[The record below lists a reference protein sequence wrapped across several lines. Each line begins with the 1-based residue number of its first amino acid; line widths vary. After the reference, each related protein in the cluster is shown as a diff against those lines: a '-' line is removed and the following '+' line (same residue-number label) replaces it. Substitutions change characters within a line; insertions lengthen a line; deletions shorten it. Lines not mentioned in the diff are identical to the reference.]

1 LEPEAGLVVEFIR
14 KERRVPNPRS
24 IDAPGAIPPHNRWNG
39 RSPADEDNDL
49 NRFGRLRHIIF
60 YIIFMVIMMSLLSFL
75 ENFLLYHPFRTI
87 ELTPASYGVPFEEVR
102 FTAADG
108 VKLHGWYV
116 APEPPKGAGPGKP
129 GGSDIPT
136 GSGNPDSSHIQDD
149 PDGPDGSHGAVILWA
164 HGNAGNLSHRAENIA
179 FIRRELGA
187 GVFLFDYRGYGLSE
201 GSPDEEGLYADA
213 RAAYAWLRGR
223 TSPGRIFLFGRS
235 LGAAVMVKLA
245 SEGVEARG
253 LILESTF
260 ESLLAMGK
268 KMFPIL
274 PVDWIITQ
282 KFDTAALIPSVKMP
296 VFVLHG
302 SADEIIPF
310 SQGQAVFSLAPRPK
324 RFFRI
329 IGAGH
334 NDTYRAGGPSYWDAW
349 REFLA
354 SPGGGASRQAGQSP

>member
-1 LEPEAGLVVEFIR
+1 M
-14 KERRVPNPRS
+14 
-24 IDAPGAIPPHNRWNG
+24 
-39 RSPADEDNDL
+39 

-60 YIIFMVIMMSLLSFL
+60 YIIFLVIFMSLLSFL

-102 FTAADG
+102 FTTADG

-116 APEPPKGAGPGKP
+116 APEPPTGAGPGNS
-129 GGSDIPT
+129 GGSDKPT
-136 GSGNPDSSHIQDD
+136 GSGNPGGPSVNNRAGGPDD
-149 PDGPDGSHGAVILWA
+149 PSGSNGAGGPVILWA

-245 SEGVEARG
+245 AEGVEARG
-253 LILESTF
+253 LILESAF

-274 PVDWIITQ
+274 PVGWIISQ
-282 KFDTAALIPSVKMP
+282 KFDSAALIPSIEMP

-324 RFFRI
+324 RFFSI

-354 SPGGGASRQAGQSP
+354 SPGGGASRP